1 MNNASANKQTTP
13 TVHGGAKETETISCR
28 NSTTW
33 CGSCKDEFLN
43 TALSYASRGWPV
55 FPCRPRGKEPLTDHG
70 FKDATTDVE
79 TIRAWWQKWP
89 NANVAIPTGQA
100 TFVVLDVDVRAGG
113 DDALRDLIARYG
125 PLPDTPTVITGG
137 GGTHYY
143 FKPPATPLRCSRLA
157 DGLEIKADGG
167 YVVAPPS
174 VHPSGRAYAWELSSH
189 YEDVPLADLPAW
201 LLELAQPRVELRSDG
216 HEQPTAVDLL
226 AELPKAAAA
235 LKRLKPQRCDNY
247 DDWLAVGMALSELGD
262 AGLALWD
269 EWSRGSRKYQP
280 GVCAEKWKTF
290 EPGHGLT
297 LASLYF
303 WAAQDELEKKQTTA
317 EPDQST
323 ELRLEDLAI
332 GSDAWYA
339 KLMSELLK
347 RRLCYTPAWGWLAW
361 DGKRWQRDNGRARIA
376 ALQELTNWIARAAT
390 QETNADKR
398 KELFQAAARIQNR
411 ARLDNA
417 LAIAQGWLLE
427 STECFDQQAHLLN
440 AANGVV
446 DLRTGE
452 LLPHDPLL
460 RLTQITTQP
469 YDSAADCPG
478 FRAFLSEIFANN
490 DRLIAYLQRLLGY
503 GLLGHNHER
512 LFVIFWGRGHNGK
525 TTLIN
530 ILAGIL
536 GDYVHEARPES
547 FETLRPGEVR
557 ARNDLAKLYNARIVT
572 MNESRE
578 SSRLDPAL
586 VKQVTGGDPVT
597 ARFLYREDFTFR
609 PMFLPILR
617 TNFKPHLPGGDPALW
632 DRMRL
637 VPFTVHIP
645 PERRVKGL
653 AEHLVQREGTGILA
667 WLVRGCLEYHRAGLN
682 DPPEVLKATEEYR
695 GETDPIWAF
704 VQERCVISENAREE
718 VGKLYQAY
726 TLWCDEQGIEPKSK
740 QAFGR
745 TLSNLGFESRR
756 GDLRLRIGIQ
766 LK

>member
-1 MNNASANKQTTP
+1 
-13 TVHGGAKETETISCR
+13 
-28 NSTTW
+28 
-33 CGSCKDEFLN
+33 
-43 TALSYASRGWPV
+43 
-55 FPCRPRGKEPLTDHG
+55 
-70 FKDATTDVE
+70 
-79 TIRAWWQKWP
+79 
-89 NANVAIPTGQA
+89 
-100 TFVVLDVDVRAGG
+100 
-113 DDALRDLIARYG
+113 
-125 PLPDTPTVITGG
+125 
-137 GGTHYY
+137 
-143 FKPPATPLRCSRLA
+143 
-157 DGLEIKADGG
+157 
-167 YVVAPPS
+167 
-174 VHPSGRAYAWELSSH
+174 
-189 YEDVPLADLPAW
+189 
-201 LLELAQPRVELRSDG
+201 
-216 HEQPTAVDLL
+216 
-226 AELPKAAAA
+226 
-235 LKRLKPQRCDNY
+235 
-247 DDWLAVGMALSELGD
+247 
-262 AGLALWD
+262 
-269 EWSRGSRKYQP
+269 
-280 GVCAEKWKTF
+280 
-290 EPGHGLT
+290 
-297 LASLYF
+297 
-303 WAAQDELEKKQTTA
+303 
-317 EPDQST
+317 
-323 ELRLEDLAI
+323 
-332 GSDAWYA
+332 
-339 KLMSELLK
+339 MSELLK

-398 KELFQAAARIQNR
+398 KELFQAGARIQNR

-427 STECFDQQAHLLN
+427 PTECFDQQAHLLN
-440 AANGVV
+440 TANGVV

-704 VQERCVISENAREE
+704 VQERCVISESAREE